1 MTCVI
6 VSGVRSVTRL
16 GRYREMVDAE
26 TSVRGVV
33 CFPKRTGAAL
43 GEAQLLMEKGR
54 EVLLVV
60 PQPLLQ
66 ACDDHPVIL
75 PDDFSPYHGWVL
87 MPSSFLMSSAAGPT

>member
-33 CFPKRTGAAL
+33 CFPKRACAAL
-43 GEAQLLMEKGR
+43 GKAQLLMEKGR

-75 PDDFSPYHGWVL
+75 PDDVSPYPGWVL
-87 MPSSFLMSSAAGPT
+87 SPVHS

>member
-1 MTCVI
+1 MTCAI
-6 VSGVRSVTRL
+6 VSGVWSVTQP
-16 GRYREMVDAE
+16 GRYRETVDVE

-43 GEAQLLMEKGR
+43 GKAQLLMEKGR

-60 PQPLLQ
+60 PQPFLQ

-75 PDDFSPYHGWVL
+75 PDDFSPYPGWVL
-87 MPSSFLMSSAAGPT
+87 SPVRS